1 MAAGVY
7 LPLTAVLGGLLFVQP
22 EGYEE
27 AKRDVIRL
35 SADVDALVQQQG
47 YITCDPL
54 DPLEGGPME
63 PHPLHCSLLV
73 IPAQVRYLRF
83 RGHLVMLL
91 VAVFRCAHPICW
103 VLGLHG
109 FGNMILALDGAAQ
122 LFADL
127 TFRCQTVVGKTFQDK
142 FVSQP
147 KPSMHV

>member
-54 DPLEGGPME
+54 DPMEGGPME

-73 IPAQVRYLRF
+73 IPAQARS
-83 RGHLVMLL
+83 MTSIS
-91 VAVFRCAHPICW
+91 C
-103 VLGLHG
+103 LG
-109 FGNMILALDGAAQ
+109 DGGSHCVC
-122 LFADL
+122 
-127 TFRCQTVVGKTFQDK
+127 R
-142 FVSQP
+142 S
-147 KPSMHV
+147 